1 MNKATYDKINEYC
14 SSQCKDVL
22 AQAERDYVLR
32 QFMDSYFQA
41 LQRYRDDHKTE
52 PSSVDEQN
60 ILNSLLNDSTL
71 HSYVISAQ
79 RSYEEYKARIE
90 KDYARKTQPASF
102 WGSVGTSL
110 VANLCYSIILIIVF
124 WVAKDQIATWLTQL
138 AQP

>member
-1 MNKATYDKINEYC
+1 MNKAAYDKINEYC
-14 SSQCKDVL
+14 SSRCKDVL

-41 LQRYRDDHKTE
+41 LQRFCEEHNTA
-52 PSSVDEQN
+52 PSPDDEQN

-79 RSYEEYKARIE
+79 KSYGDFKAEIE
-90 KDYARKTQPASF
+90 KDYAKKTKPASF
-102 WGSVGTSL
+102 WASIGTSIF
-110 VANLCYSIILIIVF
+110 ANLLYSIILILIF